1 MTAVPWKTYGD
12 ALRWVS
18 SFLCDHAA
26 GASWQTLPAA
36 ERDQAARAEAETLL
50 LWASGRTRLQVLT
63 GLADPLPD
71 AVQSA
76 LRAAVS
82 RRAAG
87 EPLQY
92 ITGEAP
98 FYGRL
103 FRVRRGCLIPR
114 PETELL
120 VERAVAWLRT
130 HRPSGRVCDLGAGSG
145 VIAVT
150 VALEVPEAEV
160 WAIDVSADAL
170 AIAEENARR
179 LGAPVRF
186 SRGDGLAW
194 LRGAAGPPPPH
205 LLVSNP
211 PYIPSADLAGL
222 APEVCDWEPREALDG
237 GPDGLAYYRAL
248 AGAGPGVFHPAG
260 PAALFLE
267 VGMGQAEAVM
277 ALFRDDGRWR
287 GWRFGAEP
295 DLRGVLRV
303 VWGERPA

>member
-1 MTAVPWKTYGD
+1 MTAVPRKTYGD

-26 GASWQTLPAA
+26 GASWQTLPAS
-36 ERDQAARAEAETLL
+36 EREKAARAEAETLL

-76 LRAAVS
+76 LRAAVL
-82 RRAAG
+82 RRAEG

-98 FYGRL
+98 FYGRV
-103 FRVRRGCLIPR
+103 FAVRCGCLIPR

-120 VERAVAWLRT
+120 VDRAIAWLRA
-130 HRPSGRVCDLGAGSG
+130 HRPSSRVCDLGAGSG

-150 VALEVPEAEV
+150 LALEVPEAQV
-160 WAIDVSADAL
+160 WAVDVSEEAL

-179 LGAPVRF
+179 LGTTVRF
-186 SRGDGLAW
+186 ARCDGLAW

-211 PYIPSADLAGL
+211 PYIPTADLAGL
-222 APEVCDWEPREALDG
+222 APEVRDWEPREALDG
-237 GPDGLAYYRAL
+237 GPDGLAFYRAL
-248 AGAGPGVFHPAG
+248 ADAGPGVFDPSG

-267 VGMGQAEAVM
+267 VGMGQAEVVM
-277 ALFRDDGRWR
+277 ALFRDGGRWE
-287 GWRFGAEP
+287 GWRFDAEP

-303 VWGERPA
+303 VWGERLA